1 MRVFGGGNVALASW
15 KPSLASKVQVDDAV
29 ITELN
34 DICLCTEHAG
44 HWQAG
49 SVADAW
55 RSRVLRSCTGTPRR
69 VPSVALGVG
78 PRMPTHALP
87 SPHLFAGTLA
97 HTRLLLMGGC
107 ETALARGSRQTECIE
122 GHLERELPTHLQQLI
137 SSRQASDDA
146 HSMRLAETLPAVCD
160 TSWFPPRNRSF

>member
-1 MRVFGGGNVALASW
+1 MKVCPCHDHAHAAS
-15 KPSLASKVQVDDAV
+15 ACVRAERR
-29 ITELN
+29 T
-34 DICLCTEHAG
+34 CHAARG
-44 HWQAG
+44 RSQTG
-49 SVADAW
+49 TVADV
-55 RSRVLRSCTGTPRR
+55 RHSRVLRSCTGTPRR

-97 HTRLLLMGGC
+97 HTRRLLLMGGC

-146 HSMRLAETLPAVCD
+146 HSMRLAETLPTVCD